1 MRGLLLFGA
10 FLAIIAIAVLY
21 PYAGLLAW
29 AWFSFMHP
37 HRETYGFAYDFQF
50 DLSLAL
56 LTMFAWL
63 ISRERKQFP
72 VGVTP
77 MLFLAFGLWMCVTTY
92 FAVDPN
98 FSYYMWERTEKT
110 LIFVFFVMMMTNT
123 MTRAHALVWVMV
135 IALGYYA
142 IKGAGFVILAGSG
155 LVYGPEDSMIT
166 DNNALSVALVTI
178 LPLFLYLYRNSE
190 NRLLRIGSA
199 TVAIAIVT
207 TVIGTFSRGGF
218 LALLAMGALL
228 VLRSRSKFTMLA
240 AAALVAVVAV
250 QLVPDSW
257 RERMDTIWSGE
268 VDASVQGR
276 FNAWQ
281 VAWNMAMER
290 PVNGGGFRFG
300 EKQSTWDQ
308 YTGLSESTEL
318 HAAHNIYFQV
328 LGEHGFVGLALYL
341 AIILSALRNTQVT
354 SRLARERTD
363 ARPADE
369 LANALQLS
377 ILCLMVAGNSLSL
390 AYYDLHLT
398 LFGLTFALRR
408 MMENVKAQDAPKPIA
423 TEPFPRH
430 RGVGQPAE

>member
-37 HRETYGFAYDFQF
+37 HRETFGFAYDFQF

-56 LTMFAWL
+56 LTMIAWL
-63 ISRERKQFP
+63 LSRERKVLP
-72 VGVTP
+72 VGATP

-92 FAVDPN
+92 FAVDPD
-98 FSYYMWERTEKT
+98 FSYNMWERTEKT
-110 LIFVFFVMMMTNT
+110 LIFVFFMMMMTNT

-142 IKGAGFVILAGSG
+142 VKGAGFVLLAGSG
-155 LVYGPEDSMIT
+155 LVFGPEDSMIR

-178 LPLFLYLYRNSE
+178 LPLLLYLYRNSDQLVL
-190 NRLLRIGSA
+190 RLGSA
-199 TVAIAIVT
+199 AVALAIVV
-207 TVIGTFSRGGF
+207 TVVGTFSRGGF

-240 AAALVAVVAV
+240 AAALVAVVLV
-250 QLVPDSW
+250 QVVPDTW
-257 RERMDTIWSGE
+257 RERMDTIFSGE

-276 FNAWQ
+276 FEAWK
-281 VAWNMAMER
+281 VAWNMASER
-290 PVNGGGFRFG
+290 PINGGGFRFG
-300 EKQSTWDQ
+300 EKQSTWDH
-308 YTGLSESTEL
+308 YTGLSERTEF

-328 LGEHGFVGLALYL
+328 LGEHGFVGLAIYL
-341 AIILSALRNTQVT
+341 LIILSALKNTQTV

-363 ARPADE
+363 ARPVDE

-377 ILCLMVAGNSLSL
+377 ILCLMIAGNSLSL

-408 MMENVKAQDAPKPIA
+408 MMEGVKVTEAPAPA
-423 TEPFPRH
+423 TVEPFR
-430 RGVGQPAE
+430 RRGGVGQPAE

>member
-10 FLAIIAIAVLY
+10 FLAIIALAAIY

-50 DLSLAL
+50 DMSLAL
-56 LTMFAWL
+56 LTMTAWL
-63 ISRERKQFP
+63 FSRERKALP
-72 VGVTP
+72 VGTTP
-77 MLFLAFGLWMCVTTY
+77 MLILAFGLWMCVTTY
-92 FAVDPN
+92 FAVDPD
-98 FSYYMWERTEKT
+98 FSYNIWERTEKT
-110 LIFVFFVMMMTNT
+110 LIFVFFAMMMTNT

-142 IKGAGFVILAGSG
+142 VKGAGFVLLSGSG
-155 LVYGPEDSMIT
+155 LVFGPEDSMIA

-178 LPLFLYLYRNSE
+178 LPLLLYLFRNSE
-190 NRLLRIGSA
+190 QQFLRIGCVA
-199 TVAIAIVT
+199 VAVAIVVT
-207 TVIGTFSRGGF
+207 VVGTFSRGGF

-240 AAALVAVVAV
+240 AGALVAVVLV
-250 QLVPDSW
+250 QVAPDSW
-257 RERMDTIWSGE
+257 RERMDTIFAKN
-268 VDASVQGR
+268 VDESVQGR
-276 FNAWQ
+276 FNAWS
-281 VAWNMAMER
+281 VAWNVASER
-290 PVNGGGFRFG
+290 PITGGGFRFG
-300 EKQSTWDQ
+300 EQQRVWDR
-308 YTGLSESTEL
+308 YTGISESTEF

-328 LGEHGFVGLALYL
+328 LGEHGFVGLAVYL
-341 AIILSALRNTQVT
+341 LIILSALKNTQVA
-354 SRLARERTD
+354 SRLARDRTD

-377 ILCLMVAGNSLSL
+377 ILCLAIAGNSLSL

-408 MMENVKAQDAPKPIA
+408 LMENAQAQEAPGSQVVNNRR
-423 TEPFPRH
+423 PRA
-430 RGVGQPAE
+430 GVGSPAE